1 MKQNSVLLK
10 YNISNEV
17 DAFSTMRNGAGISE
31 GVYGQMNINPYC
43 GDNEQ
48 NVLTNKAIL
57 SELLEMPTNKIIL
70 PHQTHGTQ
78 CKIITADFFALNEK
92 LRCDYLDNT
101 DALITQMPQVCI
113 GISTADCVPTL
124 LYDNKQKTV
133 AAIHAG
139 WRGTANH
146 IVRKTIE
153 LMQNLYSCNPL
164 NLKAIIGPSISQNAF
179 EVGQEVYDNFQ
190 LNNFDMPSIAKKI
203 KDKWH
208 IDLWE
213 ANRKEMIRK
222 NVPSENI
229 VVTSICT
236 YSNYN
241 NFFSARRL
249 TIKSGRIYTGI
260 IIK

>member
-10 YNISNEV
+10 YNVSNEI

-57 SELLEMPTNKIIL
+57 SELLEIPTNKIIL

-78 CKIITADFFALNEK
+78 CKIITADFFTLNEK
-92 LRCDYLDNT
+92 LRCDYLENT

-113 GISTADCVPTL
+113 GISTADCVPIL
-124 LYDNKQKTV
+124 LYDNRKKIV

-139 WRGTANH
+139 WRGTANR
-146 IVRKTIE
+146 IVRKTID
-153 LMQNLYSCNPL
+153 LMQSHFCCNPQD
-164 NLKAIIGPSISQNAF
+164 LKAIIGPSISPNAF
-179 EVGQEVYDNFQ
+179 EVGQEVYNKF
-190 LNNFDMPSIAKKI
+190 LLYNFDMPSIAKKI

-208 IDLWE
+208 INLWE
-213 ANRKEMIRK
+213 TNRIEMIQK

-241 NFFSARRL
+241 IFFSARRL